1 MCLFFE
7 DDKITLSESKRGIF
21 MLAEKNIRVVVR
33 GAGDLASGVIAK
45 LYRSGFEV
53 AALEC
58 EKPSSIRRTVSFSEA
73 VYQKE
78 VTVEGIT
85 AKLADEENAED
96 ILAEGNVPVLVDPEG
111 EWIESWK
118 PQIVVDAIL
127 AKKIWVPGWT
137 WRKLQSGWGRAS
149 RLVWMSMRS
158 SRQNVGTAW
167 GGSII
172 MGQRY
177 PTPEFR
183 VKLPVMQKSGSSMH
197 LWRELLEAARP

>member
-96 ILAEGNVPVLVDPEG
+96 ILAEGKVPVLVDPEG

-127 AKKIWVPGWT
+127 AKKN
-137 WRKLQSGWGRAS
+137 L
-149 RLVWMSMRS
+149 
-158 SRQNVGTAW
+158 GTRMDMAEIT
-167 GGSII
+167 G
-172 MGQRY
+172 
-177 PTPEFR
+177 
-183 VKLPVMQKSGSSMH
+183 
-197 LWRELLEAARP
+197 LWIR

>member
-127 AKKIWVPGWT
+127 AKKNLGTRMDMAEITIGLGPG
-137 WRKLQSGWGRAS
+137 
-149 RLVWMSMRS
+149 
-158 SRQNVGTAW
+158 
-167 GGSII
+167 
-172 MGQRY
+172 
-177 PTPEFR
+177 F
-183 VKLPVMQKSGSSMH
+183 
-197 LWRELLEAARP
+197 EAGVDVHAVI